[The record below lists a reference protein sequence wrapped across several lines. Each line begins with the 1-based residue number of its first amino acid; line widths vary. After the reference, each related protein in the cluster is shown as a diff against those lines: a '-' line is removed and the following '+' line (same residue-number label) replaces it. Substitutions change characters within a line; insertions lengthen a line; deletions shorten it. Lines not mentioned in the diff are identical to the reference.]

1 MLWYYNIFVF
11 PTGSSVGAALT
22 FPMCGFIIDKWG
34 WELVFYVSGI
44 LGTLWYAGWL
54 YFVYDSP
61 EEHPRISEKEKQY
74 ISKCLGESV
83 SKKNVSRTGL
93 KYTLLEVEFQKKNW
107 RYSLRYDQLSRFE
120 LGR

>member
-1 MLWYYNIFVF
+1 MSELQNIFLF

-34 WELVFYVSGI
+34 WELVFYVSGV

-61 EEHPRISEKEKQY
+61 QEHPRISEEEKQY
-74 ISKCLGESV
+74 IISSLGESV
-83 SKKNVSRTGL
+83 SKKNVSKFHFNLRLYLIT
-93 KYTLLEVEFQKKNW
+93 NS
-107 RYSLRYDQLSRFE
+107 SLI
-120 LGR
+120 